1 MGYSLEENK
10 LQGNLVGEWQLFYL
24 KHTEGFEVCYLQKN
38 GMYGIETAF
47 NFNYKDNYPKKDDIE
62 FNSSNELLVGI
73 VDFVDDNFD
82 TFL

>member
-1 MGYSLEENK
+1 
-10 LQGNLVGEWQLFYL
+10 
-24 KHTEGFEVCYLQKN
+24 
-38 GMYGIETAF
+38 MYGIETAF
-47 NFNYKDNYPKKDDIE
+47 NFNYKDDYPKKDDIE